1 MAFGGAHREN
11 DEELMQAVRLF
22 CANDPGA
29 FQWLHKR
36 FSKSIYRFCLKMLSD
51 EDAAKDAYQETFI
64 KAYEHRAD
72 FRGDN
77 FPAWIFTIA
86 RRVCLNVI
94 RSRRSDD
101 VFDEVLHSAGECSE
115 DDAYLRLHIQKAIES
130 LSPDFREALV
140 LREYEGL
147 SYEQIATVLHIEL
160 SLAKV
165 RVHRARLQV
174 RKLLMPVMQERYESR

>member
-1 MAFGGAHREN
+1 MSFGSAHRDQD
-11 DEELMQAVRLF
+11 DEVLRAAKLF
-22 CANDPGA
+22 CADDAQA
-29 FQWLHKR
+29 FQWLHKK
-36 FSKSIYRFCLKMLSD
+36 FSKPVFRFCLKMLGD
-51 EDAAKDAYQETFI
+51 EDLAKDAYQESFI
-64 KAYEHRAD
+64 KAYEHRME

-94 RSRRSDD
+94 RARRNDD
-101 VFDEVLHSAGECSE
+101 VFDEVVHSDAESVDE
-115 DDAYLRLHIQKAIES
+115 DVYLRMHIQKAIDS
-130 LSPDFREALV
+130 LSPEFREALV

-147 SYEQIATVLHIEL
+147 SYEQISVVLHIEL

-165 RVHRARLQV
+165 RVHRARLIV

>member
-1 MAFGGAHREN
+1 MSFGTSHN
-11 DEELMQAVRLF
+11 DNDDEVLRAAKLF
-22 CANDPGA
+22 CNNDPDA

-51 EDAAKDAYQETFI
+51 EDLAKDAYQETFI
-64 KAYEHRAD
+64 KAYEHRMD

-94 RSRRSDD
+94 RSRRHDD
-101 VFDEVLHSAGECSE
+101 VFDEILHSEGESSDE
-115 DDAYLRLHIQKAIES
+115 DVYLRMHIQKAIDS
-130 LSPDFREALV
+130 LSPEFKEALV

-147 SYEQIATVLHIEL
+147 SYEQIAVVLHIEL

-165 RVHRARLQV
+165 RVHRARLIV
-174 RKLLMPVMQERYESR
+174 RKLLMPVMQERYES